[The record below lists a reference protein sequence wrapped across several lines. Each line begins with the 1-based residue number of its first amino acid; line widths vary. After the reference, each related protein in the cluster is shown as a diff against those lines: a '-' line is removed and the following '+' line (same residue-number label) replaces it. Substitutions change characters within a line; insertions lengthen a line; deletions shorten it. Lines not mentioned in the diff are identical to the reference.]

1 MKQKSIYKCGAL
13 CTFDRLEDS
22 QGMRVSRD
30 LAEKFSAAFAR
41 LSCRYFNSTGDL
53 PYTYRERQVSASV
66 LMAFSTFV
74 DAIFAET
81 PTRRGTSKANS
92 HGWIDYWVV
101 YRNHT
106 FLVEV
111 KHCYSAIKGQKDV
124 QAVLFNR
131 WENAHSQLSQVNYIQ
146 CADLRFGTGA
156 LIKMPLMIATH
167 YLSSRKKEKAEIG
180 ISIDQ
185 LCNRHVKISDNLS
198 PMPGWSSIFIVKDKM
213 RGPYEYKEHWEAYPA
228 VSFFA
233 DFNIS

>member
-1 MKQKSIYKCGAL
+1 MKQKTIYKSGTL
-13 CTFDRLEDS
+13 CTLDRLEDS

-30 LAEKFSAAFAR
+30 LAEKLSSAFAK
-41 LSCRYFNSTGDL
+41 LSCRIFNSTEDL
-53 PYTYRERQVSASV
+53 PYTYRERQVSASI

-81 PTRRGTSKANS
+81 PTRRGTSKVNS

-101 YRNHT
+101 YRNAT

-111 KHCYSAIKGQKDV
+111 KHCYSAIKGQKDI
-124 QAVLFNR
+124 QASLFNR
-131 WENAHSQLSQVNYIQ
+131 WESAHSQLSQVNHIQ

-167 YLSSRKKEKAEIG
+167 YLSSKKKEKAEIR

-185 LCNRHVKISDNLS
+185 LCNRHVSIANNLS
-198 PMPGWSSIFIVKDKM
+198 PVPSWSSIFIVKDKM
-213 RGPYEYKEHWEAYPA
+213 RGPYEYNKYWEAYPA

-233 DFNIS
+233 DFNIT